1 METINRNE
9 LKEVIRETFIEVL
22 SERKDLIEEAVMGA
36 MEDIGLARAIE
47 EGDKGEFIDMNKFKK
62 NLALKIE

>member
-22 SERKDLIEEAVMGA
+22 SERKDLIEEAVIAA

-47 EGDKGEFIDMNKFKK
+47 EGDKGEFIDMNEFKK
-62 NLALKIE
+62 NLASKIE